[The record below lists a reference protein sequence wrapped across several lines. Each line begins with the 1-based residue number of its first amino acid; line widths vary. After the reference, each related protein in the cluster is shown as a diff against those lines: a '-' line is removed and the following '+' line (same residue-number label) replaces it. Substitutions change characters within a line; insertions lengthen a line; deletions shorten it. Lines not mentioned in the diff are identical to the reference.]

1 MMNREGSAA
10 MYTEQRTTGPRPY
23 SVNNGMQLQETAEKD
38 PGAEFG
44 LRQKSIMGTAHQHE
58 LRLSQS

>member
-1 MMNREGSAA
+1 

-23 SVNNGMQLQETAEKD
+23 SANNGMQLQETAEKD